1 MAKKY
6 FIIAGLLIVSLGGAA
21 FGFEKFVNQKAEQ
34 EIEQK
39 LSLGTGLA
47 TDCTKANVNLLQ
59 NNVHFMD
66 IKVNNM
72 EGFSSPYIFR
82 INSIDVQ
89 AKSLLKQPLE
99 IEKIVIEDVAVN
111 VDVQFNNNAT
121 TPESMMAINLKQ
133 LSEKGK
139 NAPSQ
144 DSEKPDDLNINQMQF
159 NNIKFTIN
167 LRLPGGENKT
177 PITKE
182 FEINQITLEQVT
194 GKNLPDKLSSA
205 LQGKILTEITSL
217 SNEQNL
223 PSILEQLNKIKLP
236 SPPSQPQ
243 KPSLPSPASPP
254 SQPQKPSLPSPP
266 SPPSQPQ
273 KPSLPSPSQPKN
285 PSLPS
290 PPSPLSQ
297 PQKPSLP
304 SPASPPSPLSQPQK
318 PSLPSPA
325 SPPSPLSQP
334 NKPSPPF
341 PPI

>member
-21 FGFEKFVNQKAEQ
+21 FGLEKFVNQKAEQ

-47 TDCTKANVNLLQ
+47 TYCTKAKVNLLQ

-72 EGFSSPYIFR
+72 EDFSSPYLFR

-111 VDVQFNNNAT
+111 VDVQFKNNAT
-121 TPESMMAINLKQ
+121 TPEAMMAINLQQ

-144 DSEKPDDLNINQMQF
+144 DSEKPEDLNINQMQF
-159 NNIKFTIN
+159 KKIKFTIN
-167 LRLPGGENKT
+167 LLLPGGGQKN

-194 GKNLPDKLSSA
+194 GKNLPDKLSAA
-205 LQGKILTEITSL
+205 LQEKILTEITNL
-217 SNEQNL
+217 SNQQNL
-223 PSILEQLNKIKLP
+223 PELNSIVEQLNKIKLP

-243 KPSLPSPASPP
+243 KSSLPSPASPA
-254 SQPQKPSLPSPP
+254 
-266 SPPSQPQ
+266 
-273 KPSLPSPSQPKN
+273 
-285 PSLPS
+285 
-290 PPSPLSQ
+290 SPLSQ
-297 PQKPSLP
+297 PNKPSLP
-304 SPASPPSPLSQPQK
+304 SPA
-318 PSLPSPA
+318 
-325 SPPSPLSQP
+325 SPLSQP

>member
-6 FIIAGLLIVSLGGAA
+6 FIIAGLVIVVLGGAA
-21 FGFEKFVNQKAEQ
+21 FGLDKFADQKAEQ

-59 NNVHFMD
+59 NNVQFMD
-66 IKVNNM
+66 IKVNNID
-72 EGFSSPYIFR
+72 GFASPYLFR
-82 INSIDVQ
+82 IKLMEVQ
-89 AKSLLKQPLE
+89 AKSLLKTPLE

-111 VDVQFNNNAT
+111 VDVQSNNNAT

-144 DSEKPDDLNINQMQF
+144 DSEKPDDLKINQMQF
-159 NNIKFTIN
+159 KNIKFTIN
-167 LRLPGGENKT
+167 LRLPGGGEKKS
-177 PITKE
+177 ITKE
-182 FEINQITLEQVT
+182 FDINQITLEQVT

-205 LQGKILTEITSL
+205 LQEKILTEITSL
-217 SNEQNL
+217 SNEQNSPQL
-223 PSILEQLNKIKLP
+223 NSILEHLNKIKLP

-243 KPSLPSPASPP
+243 KPSLPSPASPA
-254 SQPQKPSLPSPP
+254 
-266 SPPSQPQ
+266 
-273 KPSLPSPSQPKN
+273 
-285 PSLPS
+285 
-290 PPSPLSQ
+290 SPLSQ
-297 PQKPSLP
+297 PNKPSLP
-304 SPASPPSPLSQPQK
+304 SPASPLSQPEKPSLPSIPSPASPLSQPEK

>member
-6 FIIAGLLIVSLGGAA
+6 FIIAGLLITLSLGGAA
-21 FGFEKFVNQKAEQ
+21 FGLEKIVNQKAEQ

-47 TDCTKANVNLLQ
+47 TDCRKANVNLLQ
-59 NNVHFMD
+59 NNVNFMD
-66 IKVNNM
+66 IKINNM
-72 EGFSSPYIFR
+72 EGFSSPYLFR

-89 AKSLLKQPLE
+89 TKSFLKKPLE
-99 IEKIVIEDVAVN
+99 IEKIVIKDVAVN

-159 NNIKFTIN
+159 KNIKFTIN
-167 LRLPGGENKT
+167 LQLTGGDKKT

-182 FEINQITLEQVT
+182 FEISQITLEQVT
-194 GKNLPDKLSSA
+194 GKNLPNKLSSA

-223 PSILEQLNKIKLP
+223 PQLNSILEQLNKIKLP

-243 KPSLPSPASPP
+243 KPSLPSP
-254 SQPQKPSLPSPP
+254 
-266 SPPSQPQ
+266 
-273 KPSLPSPSQPKN
+273 
-285 PSLPS
+285 PS

-297 PQKPSLP
+297 PK
-304 SPASPPSPLSQPQK
+304 
-318 PSLPSPA
+318 
-325 SPPSPLSQP
+325 
-334 NKPSPPF
+334 KPSPPF

>member
-6 FIIAGLLIVSLGGAA
+6 FIIAGLLISSFGGAA
-21 FGFEKFVNQKAEQ
+21 FAFQKFVNQKAEQ

-72 EGFSSPYIFR
+72 DGFSSPYLFLIK
-82 INSIDVQ
+82 SIEVQ

-121 TPESMMAINLKQ
+121 TPESMIAINLKQ
-133 LSEKGK
+133 LSKEGK
-139 NAPSQ
+139 KSPSQ
-144 DSEKPDDLNINQMQF
+144 DSEKPEEVNINQMQF
-159 NNIKFTIN
+159 NKIKIRIN
-167 LRLPGGENKT
+167 LGLPGGEKNT

-205 LQGKILTEITSL
+205 LQEKILTEITSL
-217 SNEQNL
+217 SHEQNL
-223 PSILEQLNKIKLP
+223 PQVNSILEQLNKIKLP

-243 KPSLPSPASPP
+243 KPSLPSPP
-254 SQPQKPSLPSPP
+254 SQSQKPSLP

-273 KPSLPSPSQPKN
+273 KPSPPF
-285 PSLPS
+285 

-297 PQKPSLP
+297 PQKPS
-304 SPASPPSPLSQPQK
+304 PPF
-318 PSLPSPA
+318 
-325 SPPSPLSQP
+325 PPSPLSQP